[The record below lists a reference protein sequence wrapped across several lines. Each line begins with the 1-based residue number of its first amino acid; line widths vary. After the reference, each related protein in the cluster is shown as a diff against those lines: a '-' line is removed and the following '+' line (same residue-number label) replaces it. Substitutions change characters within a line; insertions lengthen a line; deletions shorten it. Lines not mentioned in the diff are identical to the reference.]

1 MKNDGFR
8 KNGERGHPRLH
19 SLEWLL
25 YLPGAFIIAYG
36 LWLSITVTG

>member
-1 MKNDGFR
+1 MKHTDYQDHR
-8 KNGERGHPRLH
+8 REHPRLQP
-19 SLEWLL
+19 LERLI

>member
-1 MKNDGFR
+1 MKHSNYR
-8 KNGERGHPRLH
+8 HHRREHPRMQA
-19 SLEWLL
+19 LEKLI